1 MFESSSAGL
10 YWFLLGMLLVLSELA
25 LPGFV
30 VIFFGVGAWIT
41 ALCAWI
47 GIAGGFNSQLVIFL
61 LSSVLSLFL
70 FRKQSRGHFKG
81 IVSGKLNDVSQLDNV
96 RGERVMV
103 IEDIIPG
110 KLPGKIEFHGTIWNA
125 EADQEIKK
133 GTTVEIVERN
143 NLTMK
148 VKPTT

>member
-47 GIAGGFNSQLVIFL
+47 GIAGEFNTQLVIFL
-61 LSSVLSLFL
+61 LSSVLSLIL
-70 FRKQSRGHFKG
+70 FRKHSRGYFKG
-81 IVSGKLNDVSQLDNV
+81 AVSGKLGDASQLDNI
-96 RGERVMV
+96 RGERVLV
-103 IEDIIPG
+103 IEDILPG
-110 KLPGKIEFHGTIWNA
+110 KLQGKIEFHGTVWNA

-148 VKPTT
+148 VKPTI

>member
-41 ALCAWI
+41 ALCAWT
-47 GIAGGFNSQLVIFL
+47 GIAGGFNSQLLIFL

-70 FRKQSRGHFKG
+70 FRKQSRGYFKG
-81 IVSGKLNDVSQLDNV
+81 IVSGKIKDASQLDNV

-110 KLPGKIEFHGTIWNA
+110 RLSGKVEFHGTVWNA

-133 GTTVEIVERN
+133 GTTAEIVERN

>member
-30 VIFFGVGAWIT
+30 VIFFGAGAWIT

-47 GIAGGFNSQLVIFL
+47 GIADEFNTQLVIFL
-61 LSSVLSLFL
+61 LSSVLSLIL
-70 FRKQSRGHFKG
+70 FRKQSRGYFRG
-81 IVSGKLNDVSQLDNV
+81 TVSGKLGDVSQLDGI
-96 RGERVMV
+96 RGERVLV
-103 IEDIIPG
+103 IEDILPG
-110 KLPGKIEFHGTIWNA
+110 KLPGKIEFHGTVWNA
-125 EADQEIKK
+125 EAEQEIKK
-133 GTTVEIVERN
+133 GTTVEILERN

-148 VKPTT
+148 VKPII